1 MLSHIALRA
10 LGCSALFNLVLATT
24 TAPTTTTPQDHDL
37 GDFDWQAIKPSWNL
51 EYTSCYNNDFQCAR
65 LLLPL
70 DWLEEDTAKQKS
82 QIVAVALIKLPAVVS
97 PRHSA
102 YGGAV
107 IINPGGPGD
116 SGVLH
121 ILRNGHYMRNMMDTE
136 GERHFDMLSF
146 DPRGMANSVPIADCF
161 ESEAVRGMYDWQE
174 HGKPFHRNGQ
184 YSNSSLNMELAHAK
198 ALGMKCA
205 QRKGEDGVVI
215 QEFMSTASVARDML
229 QMVDEI
235 DRLEKEEARTVANG
249 DGAQKRLGAGQ
260 SVMKQEAEGEQD
272 DGSLPRLQY
281 YGTSYG
287 TLLGNTFIS
296 MFPGRVKRMMLDG
309 VVVAEDY
316 VAGVSRTC
324 ALKVYIVHG
333 LTKLFLLA

>member
-1 MLSHIALRA
+1 MVSRKALRA
-10 LGCSALFNLVLATT
+10 LGLSGLFNLVPAATT
-24 TAPTTTTPQDHDL
+24 TTTTKDHDL
-37 GDFDWQAIKPSWNL
+37 GDFDWQTITPSWNL
-51 EYTSCYNNDFQCAR
+51 EYTSCYDNEFQCAR

-70 DWLEEDTAKQKS
+70 DWLEEDPTKQNS
-82 QIVAVALIKLPAVVS
+82 QSVAVALIKLPAIVS
-97 PRHSA
+97 PRDST
-102 YGGAV
+102 YGGGV

-136 GERHFDMLSF
+136 GERHFDMVSF

-161 ESEAVRGMYDWQE
+161 ESEVVRGMYDWQE
-174 HGKPFHRNGQ
+174 RGKPFHRDGQ
-184 YSNSSLNMELAHAK
+184 FSNSSLVMELAHAK

-205 QRKGEDGVVI
+205 ERKGEDGVVI

-235 DRLEKEEARTVANG
+235 DRLEREEAAKVTDI
-249 DGAQKRLGAGQ
+249 DGAQKKLGAGQ
-260 SVMKQEAEGEQD
+260 KVMKHTAEKEQD

-316 VAGVSRTC
+316 TAGVSRNLYT
-324 ALKVYIVHG
+324 L
-333 LTKLFLLA
+333 